1 MLMFELKRASGNFD
15 IFQMFKRRGERL
27 RSIFP
32 ATGAKLPHPT
42 GPQLPRLAVLSSRI
56 YFRLF
61 DKHFQ
66 MFNFGSPTPGIF
78 NSLTKVWGRGGWKFQ
93 LETDW
98 VWETGH
104 GRFRIGYIALLM
116 PLFSQR
122 TLWTWLRPGFHLSS
136 DIFSSVLTCV
146 QRMCCISPPV
156 SGSPRLLRDIHRS
169 WGVAKSGRSG
179 RYIYLCYLFWAGANL
194 WTMHARTSDISTS

>member
-1 MLMFELKRASGNFD
+1 MKVNLILNQNIRKIWKLFLLVSDKNHFFQLWALGLGWNQNSKGGTYCTQPLWPQFTEFFSAASTYHQYWRHPRAL
-15 IFQMFKRRGERL
+15 IFLQMFKRRAWERL

-93 LETDW
+93 LERDW

-104 GRFRIGYIALLM
+104 GRFWIGYIALLM

-122 TLWTWLRPGFHLSS
+122 TLWTWLRPGFHL
-136 DIFSSVLTCV
+136 
-146 QRMCCISPPV
+146 
-156 SGSPRLLRDIHRS
+156 
-169 WGVAKSGRSG
+169 
-179 RYIYLCYLFWAGANL
+179 
-194 WTMHARTSDISTS
+194 